1 MGFALPFLF
10 TFFVLDSIHQIIT
23 IKISYGSHAWACMAI
38 YASPTPSL
46 HFALWD
52 RLATLRDSI
61 QLLWVLLG
69 DFNEVFLPLKVSS
82 GSFCS
87 SYASTFALM
96 MDRYRIMDLSLVDSR
111 FTWVHSCE
119 NGCKICKRLDRGVGD
134 YDWRSSFPDVMVE
147 VPRRFHSYYYLL
159 LLHCGFSPSS
169 SRNCPFRY
177 QAMKLTLSSLR
188 SMEFSLSWGG

>member
-1 MGFALPFLF
+1 M
-10 TFFVLDSIHQIIT
+10 
-23 IKISYGSHAWACMAI
+23 
-38 YASPTPSL
+38 
-46 HFALWD
+46 
-52 RLATLRDSI
+52 
-61 QLLWVLLG
+61 
-69 DFNEVFLPLKVSS
+69 PLKVSS

-119 NGCKICKRLDRGVGD
+119 NGHKICKRLDHGVGD
-134 YDWRSSFPDVMVE
+134 YNWRYSFHNVMVE
-147 VPRRFHSYYYLL
+147 MPRRVHSYYYLL

-177 QAMKLTLSSLR
+177 QAIWETHL
-188 SMEFSLSWGG
+188 EFSKKHGIFLFLGWLGSLWKFRGRLSDSMLRFLVTFSKRKGC